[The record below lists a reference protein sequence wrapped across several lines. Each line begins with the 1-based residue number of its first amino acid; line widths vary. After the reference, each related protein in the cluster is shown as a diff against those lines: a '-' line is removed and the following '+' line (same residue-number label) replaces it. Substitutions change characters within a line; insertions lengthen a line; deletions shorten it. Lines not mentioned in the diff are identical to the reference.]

1 MHEDKVR
8 HYSDA
13 GELIVQLE
21 TMRIYEEAVDEVPC
35 RFTYEELTEELV
47 QEISGEGDAEGGEPE
62 PEAGDGETFAE
73 DGDTFAEDGET
84 DAEGVQTEN
93 DTGDGA

>member
-21 TMRIYEEAVDEVPC
+21 TMRIYEEAVDAVPC
-35 RFTYEELTEELV
+35 RFTYKELTEELV
-47 QEISGEGDAEGGEPE
+47 QEISGEGDAENRAPE
-62 PEAGDGETFAE
+62 PDAGDGEPESGTENSEPETNAE
-73 DGDTFAEDGET
+73 DGH
-84 DAEGVQTEN
+84 TEN